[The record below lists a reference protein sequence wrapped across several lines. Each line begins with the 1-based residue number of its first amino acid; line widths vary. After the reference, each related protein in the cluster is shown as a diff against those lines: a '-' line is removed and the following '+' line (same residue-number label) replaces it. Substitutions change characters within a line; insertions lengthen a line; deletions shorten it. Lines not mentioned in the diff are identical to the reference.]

1 MADTL
6 KRMYF
11 GQPATSNAEVYTAPS
26 ASAGVATAVIRT
38 IHVANTTSTAA
49 TISLALNGTA
59 ATAANCFLRT
69 FSVPAYGL
77 FVESVSIVMNHGDI
91 LNALQ
96 GTSGA
101 LTVLISGVEL

>member
-11 GQPATSNAEVYTAPS
+11 GQPSTSNGTLYTAPS
-26 ASAGVATAVIRT
+26 GSGAKAVIRT
-38 IHVANTTSTAA
+38 IHVTNTSATSA
-49 TISLALNGTA
+49 TISIGLNGTA
-59 ATAANCFLRT
+59 ATAANQIVST

-77 FVESVSIVMNHGDI
+77 FVENLNIVLEASDTI
-91 LNALQ
+91 QALQ